1 MAAIVVYTLIGFF
14 LTPYLVERQLTNYVA
29 VQLGRQLSVKKLQ
42 MNPYAFTLEISGLAL
57 KDADGSPILS
67 FDRFFGDFELKSLFR
82 RAWTFSEINLKRP
95 LLHIDIR
102 PDGAVNLA
110 ELLED
115 VPQSKPEGEAK
126 PPRLYFVNGDVGPK
140 TIYESALVEQMGTF

>member
-82 RAWTFSEINLKRP
+82 RAWTFSEINLKP
-95 LLHIDIR
+95 LSL
-102 PDGAVNLA
+102 
-110 ELLED
+110 
-115 VPQSKPEGEAK
+115 S
-126 PPRLYFVNGDVGPK
+126 
-140 TIYESALVEQMGTF
+140 SM